1 MENSKQNTE
10 QNAVAHQQ
18 DDSVV
23 INKGKAI
30 PCPLPENCSLHE
42 KAKGRG
48 YEDAFAFRLED
59 DTQDARSVYLAIFG
73 KLPKPVRFMISLRN
87 KLVGLFGFETS
98 PEGMNITADKITE
111 GAKAGA
117 MTILKATAGEVIVGS
132 EERHMA
138 VWISLQ
144 NHEDGLYTL
153 STRVNLHTGIG
164 RAYMKVIKPFHKVI
178 AAYSI
183 ESAFKAGRLS

>member
-1 MENSKQNTE
+1 MESTE
-10 QNAVAHQQ
+10 QNAVSTQQ
-18 DDSVV
+18 KDTLV
-23 INKGKAI
+23 IPKGKAI
-30 PCPLPENCSLHE
+30 SCPLPENCSLHGM
-42 KAKGRG
+42 AKGRG

-59 DTQDARSVYLAIFG
+59 DTQDARNVYLAIFG
-73 KLPKPVRFMISLRN
+73 QLPKPVRFMISLRN

-98 PEGMNITADKITE
+98 PEGMNITDDKIKE

-117 MTILKATAGEVIVGS
+117 MTILKATSEEVIVGS

-138 VWISLQ
+138 VWLSLQ
-144 NHEDGLYTL
+144 KHPDNLYTL

-164 RAYMKVIKPFHKVI
+164 RAYMQVIKPFHCKI
-178 AAYSI
+178 AVYSI